1 MEMVLTPPTH
11 RMEIIF
17 ATMAET
23 RLALAD
29 PTGWSTERTA
39 KAKVVN

>member
-1 MEMVLTPPTH
+1 MAMVLIPPTR

-17 ATMAET
+17 AIVDET

-29 PTGWSTERTA
+29 LTGWSTELTA
-39 KAKVVN
+39 KAKVVT

>member
-1 MEMVLTPPTH
+1 MEIVLTLPIH

-17 ATMAET
+17 AIMVVI

-29 PTGWSTERTA
+29 LTGWLTERTA
-39 KAKVVN
+39 KAKVVT